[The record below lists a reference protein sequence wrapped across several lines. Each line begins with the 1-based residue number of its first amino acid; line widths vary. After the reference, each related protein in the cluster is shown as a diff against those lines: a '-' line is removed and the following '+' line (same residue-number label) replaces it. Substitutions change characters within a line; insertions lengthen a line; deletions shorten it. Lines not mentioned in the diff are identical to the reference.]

1 MNKITFPL
9 KLRMK
14 SDAVAD
20 LQDALQVFLDQAILL
35 AQDEPARQALSE
47 ALKSERTKQTYGK
60 ATKQLV
66 SLLQEQQHLQASG
79 EVDEPTAKA
88 INNLLQQRGL
98 LASAGRTHLITR
110 LGVRRLNLPLDR
122 LNGKATGDLQT
133 ALKKLKLDI
142 RPSELARKELGSST
156 VEAIRAFQTRV
167 GLPSQGDLTPET
179 ITQLNA
185 EVEHVFFAGSKTRT
199 HRLQDMLQRVGMQLD
214 ADEVKNRTFG
224 PSTEAAIK
232 QYQKQAGLA
241 QDEHVTEELVL
252 WLREDALQARLGSK
266 KQKAQVH
273 RTLLR
278 ALNIA
283 KLKDV
288 RVDEQELKERQLG
301 PSTQAAIKALQ
312 EKYRL
317 PVTGEIDAD
326 TYDRLVSIATSIPQP
341 TKKLK
346 AKTADDLK
354 PIKRPARL
362 NMTKSHVAD
371 VQSTLAFLGYEIDDK
386 EYTQKTFG
394 KTTREA
400 VLSYQRAHALPVTGH
415 VEGATLE
422 SLNQDIQQANPQV
435 IATEYSHRLRGSVRD
450 ELWQGMSGMRVQIWE
465 KLIDGQGE
473 KLAERATLK
482 NGFFDIPYNP
492 PQDPHTKQIKRPF
505 YLQIKALD
513 ARGQQISSKLLFNP
527 PLIAWCN
534 FTKGDQ
540 PYRGT
545 SEFEARSKAVS
556 KVIGQGAIT
565 TLEETAQNR
574 QISQAAQAAGLAA
587 EDVMKLV
594 LAHRVATQ
602 MNHPP
607 IGPEACYAFIG
618 QNLPPNLPSDLLNST
633 DDWTLIDQL
642 VELATNGLVF
652 MDSDL
657 QKLSF
662 ENAITEN
669 LMPISVG
676 QQKDAILAAFSQL
689 KQEYVLE
696 KPILIGN
703 GSLKDLLDSSDVPST
718 HYDAVAQ
725 AFLQHKNFGTDFWD
739 DLKARPGEFGGAA
752 AVQDLQTTVD
762 VGHIAKNFVPM
773 VSKLKQTIKD
783 VTIGDINSARD
794 LAKLTTD
801 HWVRLINENGGEV
814 PPNTDGQPPPDQ
826 VQTYAAT
833 LANQSEQ
840 LFPDVAL
847 VATVSR
853 SVQNPLPH
861 IADVQSELL
870 DKHPELDLRK
880 TNLDNFVKEQSI
892 NLDADTLTEARV
904 LQRVHRIAPTAIA
917 GQALLDKNIHNSSQ
931 IVALGKERFVETLAD
946 GQVDKRTA
954 LTIYELA
961 EYQYAQILQRIADY
975 RFDLHRAN
983 PRAIVEYTYKA
994 EDLPPTW
1001 ANDANLETLF
1011 GSLDFCTCPHCQSVY
1026 GPPAYLADVLRY
1038 LDSHDSEVANQ
1049 PLPPGWPWL
1058 GYLDLHNSEVAN
1070 KTVKAILFDRRPDL
1084 GNIKLNC
1091 ENTETPLPYIDL
1103 ICEVLENA
1111 IAPNPN
1117 PNFSFQTTRSAAEL
1131 RAFPEHVREEAYSTL
1146 RDANYP
1152 LNTAFDLWQEE
1163 ARVFLQHLG
1172 VPRWELMEAFQFQP
1186 GSNAASPTD
1195 VSIAGEYWGLSTHE
1209 TAIVTTQENT
1219 AAKQTDYW
1227 GFDASQTEI
1236 SVADFMRHSHLD
1248 YGQLLDLL
1256 YVHWFNPPTDPTM
1269 MVIYRPEATCNTRA
1283 QKVLNLTVARLD
1295 QMHRFLRLWRHT
1307 HWTMWELDLLIRATA
1322 IGNNQLDGDT
1332 LIHLKQ
1338 CQQLQKCLGLTTEQV
1353 LSLFGDINTEVR
1365 HKPDNPQREIQP
1377 LYVNLFLNPIVVTSE
1392 DVRKKFILL
1401 SGNDH
1406 LSEHKATLLAVF
1418 ALTETDLALLLAKTN
1433 DDLTLTNLSTLSR
1446 YVYLANG
1453 LNMRIKDLLT
1463 LEALSGITNIFSTPK
1478 TILDFIETA
1487 EWVTKSGFLVDEL
1500 DYLLNNKPD
1509 SSYGLRDEVI
1519 TQHIKALREALR
1531 SNSVDLRE
1539 ALRSNSADQV
1549 DGTIISHIATTFAL
1563 PPEQAKLLL
1572 ERLGA
1577 GGLLMAYLK
1586 NPNLTDRSDT
1596 GKYTTEIRPGSNF
1609 KNIYSTYRL
1618 LHKVTLLL
1626 VRLKVTKANLEW
1638 LLLTNATAFNLLELG
1653 ALPVTSSPATAL
1665 FPGWL
1670 NLYKWLHFEGLYPEP
1685 EETSLRA
1692 IFDKAADSAT
1702 AIADIK
1708 ADIAKLTQWKE
1719 QDLDTLSPD
1728 DSSLGLGLQKS
1739 DYMDIDTY
1747 LRLWKCVTQ
1756 LKRIGV
1762 KASIPLAWAKRDDNT
1777 NAEQTTTAQQIRQ
1790 AAKSKYDYSVWLEK
1804 VTPLENA
1811 LREKKREALVNY
1823 MVETSLRSASPK
1835 ITVDDK
1841 QYANPAYWEDANDLL
1856 KYYLIDVEMSACQL
1870 TSRIKQAISSTQMF
1884 VQRCL
1889 LGIEQPYVE
1898 VSRSQQQDTVSDN
1911 SWKQWK
1917 WMKNYRIWEANRK
1930 VFLYPENWIEPEL
1943 RDDKSPFFK
1952 ELEAEILQQDIT
1964 DENVQTA
1971 FLHYIQKVH
1980 EVARLDIVGAYYEL
1994 DDTGDSQDN
2003 LSLDI
2008 NILHVIGRTR
2018 SHPAIYY
2025 YRQFDLNYGEWT
2037 AWEKIDVDIQS
2048 DQVTPVVYNRRLYL
2062 FWLNFVEKPQ
2072 KVKKQPPA
2080 QPSDNTDVPE
2090 TPNQLEIQLAW
2101 SARKDGG
2108 WTAKRVSAQKL
2119 IHPWQRPLF
2128 SYNLKPRY
2136 KSRENLL
2143 WLDIYISQSLEFNN
2157 TRFWDAYRN
2166 TRDFVTA
2173 QRYDETARPWHS
2185 SSFIFDGE
2193 VVEVSLK
2200 GLSGF
2205 YHVLNSDGLA
2215 NNALTMVDSYT
2226 YVHDSFDE
2234 VGRAITRLSGPYE
2247 IAPRLPLPDGMHYHN
2262 TRLANNKRSPNNSRA
2277 NVLEHGKTRTLLS
2290 GANSPFEIVFSQHQ
2304 ITFDTIEWNSDS
2316 RRWDQIPFFYQDS
2329 TRAFFIKPEWRSVL
2343 DASSE
2348 TPPTDVYNV
2357 YPFYH
2362 PYTALFM
2369 RELNRSGLDGLLNR
2383 QIQISPQSYYPGNSF
2398 NFNSYSPNSMT
2409 VPDKTAINDTVDF
2422 ERYGAY
2428 SIYNWEIF
2436 FHAPLLIACKLSA
2449 NQRFDEAMQ
2458 WFHYIFDPTNTD
2470 SPDIPQRY
2478 WITRPFFEQ
2487 NSETYRQQ
2495 RIEVLLK
2502 NIEQHEDQL
2511 KAWKNNPFKPHLV
2524 ARYRPVAYQK
2534 AVVMKY
2540 IDNLI
2545 DWGDQ
2550 LFRRDTIE
2558 SINEATTLYVLAYE
2572 LLGRRPVKVPHVER
2586 AEQSYNEL
2594 TTNGALD
2601 PFGNKRVEILMEN
2614 FTGTPVR
2621 VTRTQTG
2628 AEPLPHLDIFY
2639 FSIPNNDQ
2647 LLKYWDTVEDR
2658 LFKIRHC
2665 MNIAGVVRQ
2674 LPLFEPPIDPALLV
2688 KAAAAGVDLSSVLA
2702 DITASPSPYRFQRLV
2717 QKAVELCSEVKALG
2731 DKLLAAL
2738 EKYDAEGLSLL
2749 RSTQEIKLQQAVRE
2763 VRKQQIQ
2770 EVNETWAS
2778 LEKAKGLA
2786 LEKKTYYEGKEFM
2799 NALEIVSAVLAGG
2812 AIVVSG
2818 VLTISELLAAGFYLA
2833 PSFNVGISGF
2843 GGSPEVTVQ
2852 WGTEN
2857 IAKSIQSTNSSLQHL
2872 GSVLSQSSSLVGS
2885 FASYQRRKEEWDFQ
2899 GRLANIEVEQIN
2911 KQITAAQ
2918 VRLAIAEKE
2927 LGNQELQIEQSQ
2939 ATDEY
2944 MRSKYTNQQLYDW
2957 QVRQIASIYF
2967 QSYQL
2972 AYDMAKRAEKCF
2984 QFELGDPT
2992 ATFVQFGY
3000 WDSLKKGLLSGEQ
3013 LTNDIRRMEAAYLDQ
3028 YKRDLEITKHI
3039 SLAQFLPLSLMA
3051 LKEAGSCTVVLP
3063 EWLFDMDYPGHYRRR
3078 IKSVSISIPCVVG
3091 PYTSVNCTLS
3101 LTKDAL
3107 RTTDDISQVYS
3118 ELSLGT
3124 PMSPVRAIA
3133 TSNGQNDSGM
3143 FEMNF
3148 NDDRFL
3154 PFEGAGAVSE
3164 WHLELPQANNQFD
3177 LSTVSDV
3184 ILHIRY
3190 TARASGNQAL
3200 INAAK
3205 ANIDDVLPS
3214 SGLRLFVLN
3223 HEFGSAWQ
3231 RFLNPN
3237 GGVDQVLTF
3246 TLEREHMPFY
3256 ARGKTN
3262 INLTKVDL
3270 ILESP
3275 ETGSFDVKLK
3285 IPGAA
3290 TFPHEPDVMDPVM
3303 DSDGKYAGYQHMSKN
3318 GFADSAALQGEWQMQ
3333 IKKASDGDFKSLK
3346 PEDIQKAYLVLA
3358 FKTS

>member
-1 MNKITFPL
+1 MNKITFLLNSGMYGP
-9 KLRMK
+9 
-14 SDAVAD
+14 AVAD
-20 LQDALQVFLDQAILL
+20 LQDALQLFLAQAVILD
-35 AQDEPARQALSE
+35 QDEPARGVLSE
-47 ALKSERTKQTYGK
+47 SLKTERAEQLYGR
-60 ATKQLV
+60 ATSQLV
-66 SLLQEQQHLQASG
+66 SIFQEKHGIQSNGDVDDPTAQTINALLLQWGVL
-79 EVDEPTAKA
+79 T
-88 INNLLQQRGL
+88 
-98 LASAGRTHLITR
+98 SAANTNVAR
-110 LGVRRLNLPLDR
+110 LGVRRLTFPPNG
-122 LNGKATGDLQT
+122 LNSKAIGELQL
-133 ALKKLKLDI
+133 ALTKLKLDI
-142 RPSELARKELGSST
+142 RPQELARKELGAST
-156 VEAIRAFQTRV
+156 TEAIRTFQTRV
-167 GLPSQGDLTPET
+167 GLPSQGNLTPET
-179 ITQLNA
+179 IARLNI
-185 EVEHVFFAGSKTRT
+185 ELEHSFVASSKTRT
-199 HRLQDMLQRVGMQLD
+199 QRLQEMLQRTGIKVD
-214 ADEVKNRTFG
+214 PDETKNRIFG
-224 PSTEAAIK
+224 QATEQAIK
-232 QYQKQAGLA
+232 QYQA
-241 QDEHVTEELVL
+241 QKNLPQDGRVTEQLVAQL
-252 WLREDALQARLGSK
+252 CEDALKARLSSK
-266 KQKAQVH
+266 TEVAQVH

-278 ALNIA
+278 ALSISKLENI
-283 KLKDV
+283 
-288 RVDEQELKERQLG
+288 RVDINELKGRQLG
-301 PSTQAAIKALQ
+301 PSTQAAIKAVQ
-312 EKYRL
+312 EKYGL
-317 PVTGEIDAD
+317 SATGEMNAE
-326 TYDRLVSIATSIPQP
+326 TYERLVSIATSIPQP

-386 EYTQKTFG
+386 EYASKTFG

-400 VLSYQRAHALPVTGH
+400 VVSYQRAHALPVTGH

-435 IATEYSHRLRGSVRD
+435 IATEYSHRLRGSVRN

-465 KLIDGQGE
+465 KSIDGQGE

-492 PQDPHTKQIKRPF
+492 PLNPHTKQFKRPF
-505 YLQIKALD
+505 YLQIKVLD
-513 ARGQQISSKLLFNP
+513 TRGQQISSKLLFNP

-556 KVIGQGAIT
+556 KVIGQGEIA

-574 QISQAAQAAGLAA
+574 QISQAAQATGLAA

-607 IGPEACYAFIG
+607 IGAEACYAFIG

-676 QQKDAILAAFSQL
+676 QQKDVILAAFSQL
-689 KQEYVLE
+689 KQQYALE

-725 AFLQHKNFGTDFWD
+725 AFLQHKNFGSAFWD

-773 VSKLKQTIKD
+773 VSKLKRTIKD
-783 VTIGDINSARD
+783 INIGDINSARD
-794 LAKLTTD
+794 LAKLATD
-801 HWVRLINENGGEV
+801 QWVLLINENGGQV
-814 PPNTDGQPPPDQ
+814 PPNTDGQTPPDQ

-853 SVQNPLPH
+853 SAQNPLPH

-870 DKHPELDLRK
+870 DKHPDLDLRK
-880 TNLDNFVKEQSI
+880 TNLDNFVKEQNI
-892 NLDADTLTEARV
+892 NLGVDTLTEARV

-917 GQALLDKNIHNSSQ
+917 GQALLDKKIHNSSQ
-931 IVALGKERFVETLAD
+931 IVALGKDRFVETLAD

-954 LTIYELA
+954 LTIFGLA

-1038 LDSHDSEVANQ
+1038 LDSHDSEVAN
-1049 PLPPGWPWL
+1049 
-1058 GYLDLHNSEVAN
+1058 
-1070 KTVKAILFDRRPDL
+1070 KTVKDILFDRRPDL

-1103 ICEVLENA
+1103 VCEVLENA

-1131 RAFPEHVREEAYSTL
+1131 RAFPEHVREEAYNTL

-1163 ARVFLQHLG
+1163 SRVFLQHLG

-1186 GSNAASPTD
+1186 DSSSASPTD
-1195 VSIAGEYWGLSTHE
+1195 ISIAGEYWGLSTHE
-1209 TAIVTTQENT
+1209 TAIITTRENT
-1219 AAKQTDYW
+1219 VAKQTDYW
-1227 GFDASQTEI
+1227 GFNASQTEI
-1236 SVADFMRHSHLD
+1236 LVADFMHHSSLN
-1248 YGQLLDLL
+1248 YEQLLDLL
-1256 YVHWFNPPTDPTM
+1256 YVRWFNPPNDPTM
-1269 MVIYRPEATCNTRA
+1269 IVIYRPEATCNTRV
-1283 QKVLNLTVARLD
+1283 QEVQHLTVDRLD
-1295 QMHRFLRLWRHT
+1295 QMHRLLRLWRHT
-1307 HWTMWELDLLIRATA
+1307 HWIMWELDLLIRASA

-1332 LIHLKQ
+1332 LVHLKQ
-1338 CQQLQKCLGLTTEQV
+1338 CQQLQQCLGLTTEQV
-1353 LSLFGDINTEVR
+1353 LCFFGDINTEIR
-1365 HKPDNPQREIQP
+1365 LKPDNPQQEIQP
-1377 LYVNLFLNPIVVTSE
+1377 LYVNLFLNPVVVKPVDPSFNLPLSGS
-1392 DVRKKFILL
+1392 DLL
-1401 SGNDH
+1401 SG
-1406 LSEHKATLLAVF
+1406 HKATLLAAF

-1433 DDLTLTNLSTLSR
+1433 DDLTLVNLSTLSR

-1453 LNMRIKDLLT
+1453 LNLRIKDLLT
-1463 LEALSGITNIFSTPK
+1463 LEALSGIANIFATPK
-1478 TILDFIETA
+1478 TTLDFIETA

-1509 SSYGLRDEVI
+1509 SPYGLRAEVI
-1519 TQHIKALREALR
+1519 TQYIQALREVLR
-1531 SNSVDLRE
+1531 SNTT
-1539 ALRSNSADQV
+1539 DQE
-1549 DGTIISHIATTFAL
+1549 DGTIIAHIANTFAL
-1563 PPEQAKLLL
+1563 PPEQAGLLL
-1572 ERLGA
+1572 ENLRV

-1586 NPNLTDRSDT
+1586 NPNLTDRADT
-1596 GKYTTEIRPGSNF
+1596 GEYTTDITPGNF
-1609 KNIYSTYRL
+1609 QNIYNTYRL
-1618 LHKVTLLL
+1618 LHKVALLL
-1626 VRLKVTKANLEW
+1626 TRLKVTKVNLEW
-1638 LLLTNATAFNLLELG
+1638 LLTNATAFNLLELG
-1653 ALPVTSSPATAL
+1653 ALPVTSTPASAL
-1665 FPGWL
+1665 FPTWL

-1685 EETSLRA
+1685 EDTSLRA
-1692 IFDKAADSAT
+1692 IFDKAANPAT
-1702 AIADIK
+1702 TIADIK
-1708 ADIAKLTQWKE
+1708 TDIAKLTQWKE
-1719 QDLDTLSPD
+1719 EDLDSLSPGD
-1728 DSSLGLGLQKS
+1728 PSLGLGLQKS
-1739 DYMDIDTY
+1739 NYTDIDTY
-1747 LRLWKCVTQ
+1747 LRLRKCVTQ

-1762 KASIPLAWAKRDDNT
+1762 EASLPLTWAKRDDNA
-1777 NAEQTTTAQQIRQ
+1777 NGEQTTTAQQIQQ

-1804 VTPLENA
+1804 VTPLEDA

-1823 MVETSLRSASPK
+1823 MVKTSLRSARPE
-1835 ITVDDK
+1835 ITFGGK
-1841 QYANPAYWEDANDLL
+1841 KYANPAYWEDANDLL

-1889 LGIEQPYVE
+1889 LGLEQPYVE
-1898 VSRSQQQDTVSDN
+1898 VSRAQQQDTVSDN
-1911 SWKQWK
+1911 SWKQWR
-1917 WMKNYRIWEANRK
+1917 WMKNYRLWEANRK

-1980 EVARLDIVGAYYEL
+1980 EVAHLDIVGAYYEL
-1994 DDTGDSQDN
+1994 DDTDPRDN
-2003 LSLDI
+2003 LPPDI
-2008 NILHVIGRTR
+2008 NVLHVVGRTR

-2048 DQVTPVVYNRRLYL
+2048 DQVAPVVYNRRLYL

-2080 QPSDNTDVPE
+2080 QPSDNTEVPE

-2166 TRDFVTA
+2166 RRDFVTA
-2173 QRYDETARPWHS
+2173 RRYDETARPWHS

-2215 NNALTMVDSYT
+2215 NNALTRVDSYT
-2226 YVHDSFDE
+2226 YVHDSFDN

-2262 TRLANNKRSPNNSRA
+2262 TRLANNKNTLNSNRV

-2290 GANSPFEIVFSQHQ
+2290 GATSPFEIVFSQHR
-2304 ITFDTIEWNSDS
+2304 ITFDTAEWGPV
-2316 RRWDQIPFFYQDS
+2316 PFFYQDNA
-2329 TRAFFIKPEWRSVL
+2329 RAFFIRPEWHSVL
-2343 DASSE
+2343 VGYNQ
-2348 TPPTDVYNV
+2348 TLQTYNYNV

-2383 QIQISPQSYYPGNSF
+2383 QIQLSPQNYYPGNSF

-2409 VPDKTAINDTVDF
+2409 EPDKTVNKDIVDF

-2449 NQRFDEAMQ
+2449 NQRFEEAMR

-2470 SPDIPQRY
+2470 SPNIPQRY

-2487 NSETYRQQ
+2487 NSEAYRQQ
-2495 RIEVLLK
+2495 RIEVLLE

-2572 LLGRRPVKVPHVER
+2572 LLGRRPVKVPHVEHSD
-2586 AEQSYNEL
+2586 QSYNEL

-2628 AEPLPHLDIFY
+2628 AEPLPRLDIFY
-2639 FSIPNNDQ
+2639 FGIPNNDQ

-2702 DITASPSPYRFQRLV
+2702 DITASPGLYRFQRLV
-2717 QKAVELCSEVKALG
+2717 QKALELCSEVKALG

-2770 EVNETWAS
+2770 EASDTWES
-2778 LEKAKGLA
+2778 LEKAKELA
-2786 LEKKTYYEGKEFM
+2786 LEKKIYYEGKEFM
-2799 NALEIVSAVLAGG
+2799 NALETVSAVLAGG

-2818 VLTISELLAAGFYLA
+2818 ALTISELLAAGFYLA

-2857 IAKSIQSTNSSLQHL
+2857 IAKSIQSINSSLQHL

-2944 MRSKYTNQQLYDW
+2944 MRNKYTNQQLYDW

-2967 QSYQL
+2967 QSYQM

-2984 QFELGDPT
+2984 QFEIGDPT

-3039 SLAQFLPLSLMA
+3039 SLAQFLPLRLMA
-3051 LKEAGSCTVVLP
+3051 LKETGFCTVVLP
-3063 EWLFDMDYPGHYRRR
+3063 EWLFDMDYPGHYMRR

-3101 LTKDAL
+3101 LTNHAIRMND
-3107 RTTDDISQVYS
+3107 
-3118 ELSLGT
+3118 SLGAGYGNPLDPLDPLAGGDT
-3124 PMSPVRAIA
+3124 RFYTDPVPVSAIS

-3164 WHLELPQANNQFD
+3164 WSLDLPQANNQFD

-3190 TARASGNQAL
+3190 TARASGNQAF

-3205 ANIDDVLPS
+3205 ANIDTILPS

-3237 GGVDQVLTF
+3237 EGADQVLTF
-3246 TLEREHMPFY
+3246 TLEREHLPFY

-3262 INLTKVDL
+3262 IHLTRVDL
-3270 ILESP
+3270 IVESP
-3275 ETGSFDVKLK
+3275 ETGNFDVKLK
-3285 IPGAA
+3285 VPGAA
-3290 TFPHEPDVMDPVM
+3290 TASDEVMAPEATFGDR
-3303 DSDGKYAGYQHMSKN
+3303 QHL
-3318 GFADSAALQGEWQMQ
+3318 GFAASTALLGEWQMQ
-3333 IKKASDGDFKSLK
+3333 IKKATDGDFKSLK
-3346 PEDIQKAYLVLA
+3346 PEDIRNAYLVLG